1 MFNRIGLLFREFD
14 RMNPNIIVNGSMESI
29 TDQVFCLIQNDH
41 RWMKRYLD
49 TVAQTGN
56 LQSVNSRLARLI
68 RDHYGLRNSGVKQNH
83 PHSTLIQGYH
93 ELIR

>member
-1 MFNRIGLLFREFD
+1 MFNRIGLLFRDFD
-14 RMNPNIIVNGSMESI
+14 RVNPSIMATGSMESI
-29 TDQVFCLIQNDH
+29 TDQVFCFIQNDH

-68 RDHYGLRNSGVKQNH
+68 RDHYGLRNNGTKVSA
-83 PHSTLIQGYH
+83 PHSTLIQSYH
-93 ELIR
+93 ELV